1 MALKQPV
8 TQVRLTNVAVVRLRQ
23 HGYRFEVACYKNKVL
38 NWRTGIEDDLREVLQ
53 TNAVFHN
60 VSKGEFAR
68 RDALLAA
75 FNTVDQ
81 DSICKI
87 ILDKGE
93 LQVSEKERQ
102 AALAA
107 ALQDV
112 ITLVIDM
119 TVNVRTGLPLTR
131 TAAASALRQAGF
143 GVKLGAA
150 SKAQALKAV
159 VLLQKKLGSDAVARR
174 MMRLQAECGEAHRE
188 QLRHFICQQ
197 CGGVIEH
204 EVLRGTNEVEEKD
217 TAKPDRREE
226 GREEEEE
233 RKKEGMGDQRQLRQK
248 ALESV
253 SSATPK
259 RDPQSGGLPQRQRRL
274 ERLLGRDG
282 SLGCSTGEKSE
293 EEREEK
299 SGKARAE
306 RPSRGV
312 DCTEKSRSAC
322 ATYSVVFLSPASCYR
337 ELDALLHSLGGSL
350 ALLAANCIHVC
361 PPDLRGNSDKS
372 SPPHA
377 DEKGEADCQAREGKA
392 GGKLEG
398 ENGEASADCDA
409 GRLGRSVVSRREEEE
424 SKKRRNAGRRGRRRC
439 GGSSAER
446 EECRAENVKS
456 VCDDFGEGEKGRR
469 RKGRNKPR
477 QRDGAVL
484 REGGD
489 QGREH
494 GSWSVGAHELSSP
507 ARETSLGNTAEDWE
521 AAAMAW
527 LRRDSCVEPQMR
539 SAAPGGS
546 ALSEGESGEDA
557 RTVSRCAARSST
569 AYRKGEKTSRTTHVE
584 GSATGPLNERP
595 GPAGALTPGD
605 GRRQRTGA
613 SPADCAAFRREE
625 SRTAGGARVDGDC
638 AGGER
643 AGASEQR
650 AATKEIGETV
660 AGERTKEKMP
670 KALAFACRT
679 CQTSFDQAA
688 EYRQHCKSSLHA
700 MNLKRRVKEL
710 PPLTEEGWREAQL
723 DEQLALQLEGMVLPE
738 Y

>member
-8 TQVRLTNVAVVRLRQ
+8 TQVRLTNVAVVRLRH

-60 VSKGEFAR
+60 VSKGEFAK

-81 DSICKI
+81 DSICKV

-159 VLLQKKLGSDAVARR
+159 VLLQKKLGSDAIARR
-174 MMRLQAECGEAHRE
+174 MMRLQAECAEAHRE
-188 QLRHFICQQ
+188 QVRSFICHQ

-204 EVLRGTNEVEEKD
+204 EVLRGTNEAEEQD
-217 TAKPDRREE
+217 TAKPHRQEAE
-226 GREEEEE
+226 REEEERNKE
-233 RKKEGMGDQRQLRQK
+233 RKGDQRQLRQK
-248 ALESV
+248 AVESV
-253 SSATPK
+253 SSGTPQ
-259 RDPQSGGLPQRQRRL
+259 RDPQSEGLAQRQRRL
-274 ERLLGRDG
+274 ERLLGREGHLGG
-282 SLGCSTGEKSE
+282 SAGEKSE
-293 EEREEK
+293 EEREERP
-299 SGKARAE
+299 GKARAE
-306 RPSRGV
+306 RPSRDV
-312 DCTEKSRSAC
+312 DCTEKSRGPC

-350 ALLAANCIHVC
+350 ALLAANCIHAC
-361 PPDLRGNSDKS
+361 PPDLLGNSDKS
-372 SPPHA
+372 LPQHA
-377 DEKGEADCQAREGKA
+377 DEKDGADSRARERKA

-398 ENGEASADCDA
+398 ENGEASADFDA
-409 GRLGRSVVSRREEEE
+409 GCRGRSVVSRRPEDE

-439 GGSSAER
+439 GDSSAER
-446 EECRAENVKS
+446 EECRAEDVKS
-456 VCDDFGEGEKGRR
+456 VCDDFGEGQKSRR

-484 REGGD
+484 LESGA
-489 QGREH
+489 QGRER
-494 GSWSVGAHELSSP
+494 GSWSVGGLALSSP
-507 ARETSLGNTAEDWE
+507 ARASSLGNAAEDWE

-527 LRRDSCVEPQMR
+527 LRRDSYAEPQMR

-546 ALSEGESGEDA
+546 VVFEGESSEDE
-557 RTVSRCAARSST
+557 RTVSGCAARSST
-569 AYRKGEKTSRTTHVE
+569 AYRKGETPRIGDVE
-584 GSATGPLNERP
+584 GRTIDPVEERSER
-595 GPAGALTPGD
+595 AGALTPRD
-605 GRRQRTGA
+605 GRGRRTGA
-613 SPADCAAFRREE
+613 FPADCADFGGE
-625 SRTAGGARVDGDC
+625 SRTAGGARVDSAC

-650 AATKEIGETV
+650 VETEKTGERF
-660 AGERTKEKMP
+660 AGERTKEKSA

-679 CQTSFDQAA
+679 CQISFDQAA